1 MNKITKYAA
10 AALLLCGVSTAVSA
24 QDSKEEFKP
33 YWFAGVQAGA
43 QTTFTNYSSLK
54 MVTPQFAIQAGRWM
68 APEFGAR
75 LHVMG
80 YQQKGGI
87 AQGQYGLDEQT
98 YKFKACTADIDF
110 LFNMSNIINPNRPCK
125 AFDWVLL
132 AGFGA
137 NYGWD
142 FDEFKTLTYDIDFL
156 FNMSNII
163 NPNRP
168 CKAFDW
174 VLLAGFGANYGWDF
188 DEFKTLT
195 YGNDFQSNHPDYHE
209 QVCGT
214 KHSTFNGR
222 LGTQFNY
229 NVCEK
234 FTVGLELQANYKNDL
249 YNLKVNDRSD
259 WQVVA
264 LLGATYNFGC
274 KKKEKP
280 VPVVEPI
287 YETRVDTVWYDD
299 ISYKTVETPAEI
311 RRDIH
316 YTIRKSDPISEKM
329 VSEIA
334 DFVKSHKDVKVSV
347 TGYADKGTGN
357 PRINMGYSKQRAEG
371 VTEAL
376 INAGV
381 PAEIITTDWKGDTV
395 QPFEENDD
403 NRVAITVASGKGEKK
418 EKVVKRKYRLEEKR
432 VRVN

>member
-142 FDEFKTLTYDIDFL
+142 FDEFKTLTY
-156 FNMSNII
+156 
-163 NPNRP
+163 
-168 CKAFDW
+168 
-174 VLLAGFGANYGWDF
+174 
-188 DEFKTLT
+188 
-195 YGNDFQSNHPDYHE
+195 GNDFQGSHPDYHE

-280 VPVVEPI
+280 VSVVEPV

-381 PAEIITTDWKGDTV
+381 PADIITTDWKGDTV

>member
-137 NYGWD
+137 NYSWD
-142 FDEFKTLTYDIDFL
+142 YDEY
-156 FNMSNII
+156 
-163 NPNRP
+163 
-168 CKAFDW
+168 
-174 VLLAGFGANYGWDF
+174 
-188 DEFKTLT
+188 KTLT

-280 VPVVEPI
+280 VPVVEPV

-299 ISYKTVETPAEI
+299 ISYKTVEVAEGI

-381 PAEIITTDWKGDTV
+381 PADIITTDWKGDTV

>member
-33 YWFAGVQAGA
+33 YWFAGVQAGV

-98 YKFKACTADIDF
+98 YKFKACTA
-110 LFNMSNIINPNRPCK
+110 
-125 AFDWVLL
+125 
-132 AGFGA
+132 
-137 NYGWD
+137 
-142 FDEFKTLTYDIDFL
+142 DIDFL

-299 ISYKTVETPAEI
+299 ISYKTVETTAGI

-381 PAEIITTDWKGDTV
+381 PADIITTDWKGDTV

>member
-132 AGFGA
+132 AGFGT
-137 NYGWD
+137 NYSWD
-142 FDEFKTLTYDIDFL
+142 YDEY
-156 FNMSNII
+156 
-163 NPNRP
+163 
-168 CKAFDW
+168 
-174 VLLAGFGANYGWDF
+174 
-188 DEFKTLT
+188 KTLT

-280 VPVVEPI
+280 VPVVEPV

-299 ISYKTVETPAEI
+299 ISYKTVEVAEGI

-316 YTIRKSDPISEKM
+316 YTIRKSDPINEKM

-418 EKVVKRKYRLEEKR
+418 EKVVKRKYRIEEKR

>member
-98 YKFKACTADIDF
+98 YKFKACTA
-110 LFNMSNIINPNRPCK
+110 
-125 AFDWVLL
+125 
-132 AGFGA
+132 
-137 NYGWD
+137 
-142 FDEFKTLTYDIDFL
+142 DIDFL

>member
-1 MNKITKYAA
+1 MNKITRYAA
-10 AALLLCGVSTAVSA
+10 AVALLCGVSTASIA
-24 QDSKEEFKP
+24 QESNGDFQP
-33 YWFAGVQAGA
+33 HWFLGVQAGA

-54 MVTPQFAIQAGRWM
+54 MVTPQFAIQGGRWM
-68 APEFGAR
+68 SPEFGAR
-75 LHVMG
+75 LHIMG
-80 YQQKGGI
+80 FQQKGGI
-87 AQGQYGLDEQT
+87 AEGQFGLASQT

-110 LFNMSNIINPNRPCK
+110 LLNMSNIISPNRACN

-132 AGFGA
+132 AGFGT
-137 NYGWD
+137 NYSWD
-142 FDEFKTLTYDIDFL
+142 FDEYK
-156 FNMSNII
+156 N
-163 NPNRP
+163 
-168 CKAFDW
+168 
-174 VLLAGFGANYGWDF
+174 
-188 DEFKTLT
+188 LT
-195 YGNDFQSNHPDYHE
+195 YGNDFQSNHPAYHE

-249 YNLKVNDRSD
+249 YNLKVNDKCD

-280 VPVVEPI
+280 VPVVEPV
-287 YETRVDTVWYDD
+287 YETRIDTVWYDD
-299 ISYKTVETPAEI
+299 ISYKTIEVAEDI

-316 YTIRKSDPISEKM
+316 YTIRKSDPVSEKM
-329 VSEIA
+329 VAEIA
-334 DFVKSHKDVKVSV
+334 DFVKTHKDVKVSV

-381 PAEIITTDWKGDTV
+381 PAEIITTEWKGDTI
-395 QPFEENDD
+395 QPFGENDA

-418 EKVVKRKYRLEEKR
+418 EKVVTRKYRLEEKR
-432 VRVN
+432 VRIN